1 MSTRQNSPA
10 KIGVMHFKFC
20 LAVLLCI
27 QLLPSCAV
35 KKHAPAVPGFPQPGP
50 AILSISFDPASQPPD
65 PAPLGVAVQ
74 TAPGKTG
81 LAAVITDKPLRFALP
96 AEFNPEAGAI
106 EMWIRPDFAS
116 ADNAYHRFFDIRGAA
131 SGKASIFMY
140 KSGAGGRNGLFMDL
154 YDRNGTRF
162 EAMATEGRDYSWK
175 PGEWHHLAGSWDS
188 AGGFVSLFFDGR
200 EVTDAVRRGTPFSL
214 GAIQPVVSI
223 GANLSSGE
231 ACPGLIDE
239 IRLYREP
246 ATLGTLVR
254 TGAAAADQI
263 PWKLIDGDMG
273 QSGSWSGTGCS
284 NFVEVILP
292 APVQLV
298 LVRVHPGALAYYEM
312 PSTECS
318 PRQIEV
324 QGWIDNQWQAL
335 GKAVPVP
342 RYDGKPGPFYVVAQF
357 APRKVGRFR
366 VIMPSTY
373 DEGRRVGRAGSAPL
387 PPAEREVSVREIE
400 WLTAEQLADNNRQL
414 SQLRS
419 RLQDELAM
427 WTKRFA
433 AQSPS
438 PLDRAVRDLY
448 GAQLAQFAERLAK
461 LPAGGERELNEFET
475 EWDQVGQWLNPWRAC
490 TVRSGGQTVIPGV
503 DTKPVGELLLSVDP
517 GDTPHQSYPA
527 KVYLDLRLVEAA
539 LGHPVNPYEMQ
550 VVEVDAKGSLRPQQP
565 DADGVRR
572 FLCNSRFDRLDPKRG
587 VLTWTM
593 RDRSARQFAVRFLPP
608 PECPPA
614 KGMRTLG
621 DGDHFYFDNNVANDY
636 LPWNLWSCTFLD
648 WNGDGRQ
655 DAVAGRWSDYCHV
668 WLNLGTT
675 NKPQFSEREHWLVR
689 DTTGMPITA
698 ATINNNHGNAFSMAS
713 LIDFDG
719 DGRVDIF
726 LRGYNRAGYTF
737 HRNLGPVT
745 FPVMAPG
752 RAPRGLPKD
761 VAAFGD
767 VTGDGIADAIV
778 LVSGKDSERLSL
790 HEGTGLDP
798 GGTPVFKP
806 GQTLDTT
813 IVRNPAAD
821 VSYQKSRTSPV
832 ALADLDADGDLDLT
846 ICVPP
851 HVWLY
856 ENTGDKTHFALTPGR
871 QLKIGDKPLDIG
883 LYFPFISWSDYDGDS
898 DLDMILTHDC
908 RVYLNEGDRHN
919 LKLGRSLRPPLAQ
932 QQEMPRSNLRSQAMI
947 DWDGDGDLDHLLP
960 NAYCP
965 DLEVAVWQDSLFR
978 ETRTIPVDPNR
989 LDWYGCP
996 DFGEYSSLYAGVVP
1010 IDWDGDGDLDLL
1022 MNSEHGWRFG
1032 YLHYYEN
1039 LGGNRFAPEVE
1050 LRPGGGTC
1058 DHVRFVPG
1066 KTGQGALVNDK
1077 TFLDYLSYRTAGT
1090 FAPAGGKIQFWFKPK
1105 WPAAGENRKHYFFH
1119 TAPTPGASGVAVD
1132 ALRRYYQ
1139 GNLPDLKV
1147 PAPFALFVTAQ
1158 GQLCFQ
1164 AGERRLEAPT
1174 LAWDNSAWYRIEA
1187 AWGTNG
1193 MALAVDGKT
1202 LASSPEPVRNVPV
1215 GTRMH
1220 IGSRAWM
1227 GVQRE
1232 RENPDRW
1239 AYHPTDFSSPAEGVL
1254 DKFEIQDAAGKALFT
1269 LAFDGNANSAQGVS
1283 GNRLKVGYRC
1293 TPGIADMNDDG
1304 LLDMVMM
1311 IADGRRGKGAEP
1323 EHESEGLLVLFPN
1336 VGTKTRP
1343 QLGPGVT
1350 LTHKDGSAFRCQA
1363 RTMVTLVDWDEDG
1376 LIDIITSSANIGLRC
1391 NSTVD
1396 FFRNVGTRAKP
1407 VFAARQPMNK
1417 LNDMLNA
1424 WHDVKLN
1431 AVDLNGDGHLDLVTS
1446 TDPGKSVFYRS
1457 FLEEAPVKVA
1467 ITEILVK

>member
-1 MSTRQNSPA
+1 MATRQNLPI
-10 KIGVMHFKFC
+10 KIGVMRFTYC
-20 LAVLLCI
+20 LAALLCI
-27 QLLPSCAV
+27 QMLSSCAV

-50 AILSISFDPASQPPD
+50 AILSISFDPASRPPD
-65 PAPLGVAVQ
+65 PAPLDVAVQ

-116 ADNAYHRFFDIRGAA
+116 ADNAYHRFFDIRGEA
-131 SGKASIFMY
+131 SGKASISMY
-140 KSGAGGRNGLFMDL
+140 KSGAGGRNGLFMVIC
-154 YDRNGTRF
+154 DRNGTRF
-162 EAMATEGRDYSWK
+162 EAMATEGRDYSWN
-175 PGEWHHLAGSWDS
+175 PGEWYHLAGSWDS
-188 AGGFVSLFFDGR
+188 AGGFVSLFFNGR

-214 GAIQPVVSI
+214 GAMQPVVSI
-223 GANLSSGE
+223 GANLSNGE
-231 ACPGLIDE
+231 TCPGLIDE

-292 APVQLV
+292 CPVQLAM
-298 LVRVHPGALAYYEM
+298 VRVHPGALAYWQM

-324 QGWIDNQWQAL
+324 QGWISNQWQAL
-335 GKAVPVP
+335 GAAVPVP
-342 RYDGKPGPFYVVAQF
+342 RYNGKPGPFYVVAQF
-357 APRKVGRFR
+357 APRKVSRFR
-366 VIMPSTY
+366 VVMPSTY
-373 DEGRRVGRAGSAPL
+373 DVGRRIGRADNAPL
-387 PPAEREVSVREIE
+387 PPAKREISVREIE

-419 RLQDELAM
+419 QLQDELAM
-427 WTKRFA
+427 WNKRFA
-433 AQSPS
+433 AQTQS

-448 GAQLAQFAERLAK
+448 GAQLAQFAERLGK
-461 LPAGGERELNEFET
+461 LPAGGVQELSEFET
-475 EWDQVGQWLNPWRAC
+475 EWNQVGQWLTPWRAC
-490 TVRSGGQTVIPGV
+490 AVRSGGQTVIPGV
-503 DTKPVGELLLSVDP
+503 DEKPVGELLLSVDP

-527 KVYLDLRLVEAA
+527 KVHLDLRLVEAA

-550 VVEVDAKGSLRPQQP
+550 VVEVDAKGSLQPQQP
-565 DADGVRR
+565 GANGAHR

-587 VLTWTM
+587 VLAWTM
-593 RDRSARQFAVRFLPP
+593 QDRGARQFAVRFLPP
-608 PECPPA
+608 PERPPE

-621 DGDHFYFDNNVANDY
+621 DGDHFYFDNAVNDS
-636 LPWNLWSCTFLD
+636 LPGDLWTCAFLD
-648 WNGDGRQ
+648 WNGDGKQ
-655 DAVAGRWSDYCHV
+655 DAVAGRWTDYCNV

-689 DTTGMPITA
+689 DTAGIPITA
-698 ATINNNHGNAFSMAS
+698 AINNNHGINFSMPS
-713 LIDFDG
+713 PVDFDG

-726 LRGYNRAGYTF
+726 LRGYNRAGYKF
-737 HRNLGPVT
+737 HRNLGPAT

-752 RAPRGLPKD
+752 RVPRGLPKGKGM
-761 VAAFGD
+761 AAFGD

-778 LVSGKDSERLSL
+778 VVSGKDAERLSL

-798 GGTPVFKP
+798 DGTPVFKP
-806 GQTLDTT
+806 GQVLDAA
-813 IVRNPAAD
+813 IVRNPD
-821 VSYQKSRTSPV
+821 VEREGRMTSP

-846 ICVPP
+846 VCVPP

-856 ENTGDKTHFALTPGR
+856 ENTGDKTHFTLAPGR
-871 QLKIGDKPLDIG
+871 QLNIGDKPLDIG
-883 LYFPFISWSDYDGDS
+883 FYFPSISWSDYDGDG
-898 DLDMILTHDC
+898 DLDMVRSTGC
-908 RVYLNEGDRHN
+908 RVYINEGDRHH

-932 QQEMPRSNLRSQAMI
+932 QEEMPRSNLRAQAMV

-960 NAYCP
+960 AAYCL
-965 DLEVAVWQDSLFR
+965 DLEVTVWQDGLFR
-978 ETRTIPVDPNR
+978 ETKTIPVDPNNR
-989 LDWYGCP
+989 QDWYGCP
-996 DFGEYSSLYAGVVP
+996 DPIEYRALYAGVVP
-1010 IDWDGDGDLDLL
+1010 VDWDGDGDLDLL

-1066 KTGQGALVNDK
+1066 KTGQGALINDK
-1077 TFLDYLSYRTAGT
+1077 TFLDYLSYRTAGA
-1090 FAPAGGKIQFWFKPK
+1090 FASAGGKIQFWFKPE
-1105 WPAAGENRKHYFFH
+1105 WPATGENREHYFFH
-1119 TAPTPGASGVAVD
+1119 TAPTPGASKVADD
-1132 ALRRYYQ
+1132 ALMRHYQ

-1174 LAWDNSAWYRIEA
+1174 LAWDNRAWYRIEA

-1193 MALAVDGKT
+1193 MTLAVDGKT

-1220 IGSRAWM
+1220 IGSHAWM

-1232 RENPDRW
+1232 REYPGRW
-1239 AYHPTDFSSPAEGVL
+1239 ADHPTDFSSPADGVL
-1254 DKFEIQDAAGKALFT
+1254 DEFEIQDAAGKALFT

-1293 TPGIADMNDDG
+1293 TPGIADMNGDG
-1304 LLDMVMM
+1304 LLDMVMV
-1311 IADGRRGKGAEP
+1311 ITDGRRGKGYDKP
-1323 EHESEGLLVLFPN
+1323 EQETWSEGRLVFFPN

-1350 LTHKDGSAFRCQA
+1350 LTHRDGSAFLCQP

-1376 LIDIITSSANIGLRC
+1376 LIDIITSSLGGGLRY

-1396 FFRNVGTRAKP
+1396 FFRNVGTRTEP
-1407 VFAARQPMNK
+1407 VFAMRQPMKK
-1417 LNDMLNA
+1417 LNNMLDA
-1424 WHDVKLN
+1424 HHDVKLN
-1431 AVDLNGDGHLDLVTS
+1431 AVDLNGDKHLDLVTS

-1457 FLEEAPVKVA
+1457 FLEETPVKVA
-1467 ITEILVK
+1467 ITEIRE